1 MQCATHP
8 DVETELACSRCG
20 KAICPRCLVHTP
32 VGARCRECANVR
44 RIPTYHLSAQTYV
57 RGASAS
63 LIAGVAMGLAW
74 FYFFKYSAFQ
84 GGIFVAAAI
93 GLGIGYL
100 VGEGVAAATN
110 RRAGPPLQIIAAA
123 GVILAYLVRVT
134 LIVVSD
140 ELTVRQLF
148 EIREYEFLSVLAAA
162 IGAWFAAQRVR

>member
-8 DVETELACSRCG
+8 DVETELGCSRCG

-44 RIPTYHLSAQTYV
+44 RLPQYNLGISTYI

-63 LIAGVAMGLAW
+63 LIVGIALGLAW
-74 FYFFKYSAFQ
+74 FYFFKYTAFT
-84 GGIFVAAAI
+84 GGLFIAAII
-93 GLGIGYL
+93 GLGIGYV
-100 VGEGVAAATN
+100 VGGAVAAATN

-123 GVILAYLVRVT
+123 GVVLAYFVRVT
-134 LIVVSD
+134 MIVVSD
-140 ELTVRQLF
+140 ELTVSQLF
-148 EIREYEFLSVLAAA
+148 EIREYEFLSVLATA